1 MEVNMSSEIL
11 SYTSNLRQYVWQY
24 GLREH
29 QALKELRTETEKLP
43 SSMMQICPEQGAL
56 MGNLIRLIAAKKTI
70 EVGTYTGYSAM
81 AVALALPDD
90 GEVVA
95 CDVSEEW
102 TSVAKKAWEKAGI
115 ANKIDLQL
123 APASNTLD
131 ALLAEGKEGS
141 FDFAFIDADK
151 TNYQIYYEQCFK
163 LIRQGGVI
171 VIDNVLWGG
180 AVTDSNRNDADTEAI
195 RDLNQFIA
203 TDERVSISMIP
214 VGDGLTVAVKN

>member
-56 MGNLIRLIAAKKTI
+56 MGNLIKLISARRTI

-81 AVALALPDD
+81 AIALALPED
-90 GEVVA
+90 GEILA

-102 TSVAKKAWEKAGI
+102 TSIGKTAWKKAGI
-115 ANKIDLQL
+115 SHKINLKL
-123 APASNTLD
+123 AKATDTLN
-131 ALLAEGKEGS
+131 AAIAEGLENS

-151 TNYQIYYEQCFK
+151 ANYQIYYEQCLK
-163 LIRQGGVI
+163 LVRQGGVI
-171 VIDNVLWGG
+171 AIDNVLWSG
-180 AVTDSNRNDADTEAI
+180 AVIDPATTDEDTVAI
-195 RDLNQFIA
+195 NKLNQFIA
-203 TDERVSISMIP
+203 NDERVSPSMIP
-214 VGDGLTVAVKN
+214 VGDGLTLAVIN

>member
-1 MEVNMSSEIL
+1 MSSGIL
-11 SYTSNLRQYVWQY
+11 SYTSSLRQYVWQY

-29 QALKELRTETEKLP
+29 PALKELRTETEKLP

-203 TDERVSISMIP
+203 TDERVTISMIT

>member
-1 MEVNMSSEIL
+1 MSSGIL
-11 SYTSNLRQYVWQY
+11 SYTSSLRQYVWQY

-29 QALKELRTETEKLP
+29 PALKELRTETEKLP

-115 ANKIDLQL
+115 ANKIDLLL

-131 ALLAEGKEGS
+131 ALLEEGKEGS

-151 TNYQIYYEQCFK
+151 TNYQIYYEQCLK

-195 RDLNQFIA
+195 RELNQFIA
-203 TDERVSISMIP
+203 TDKRVSISMIP

>member
-1 MEVNMSSEIL
+1 MSSEIL

-29 QALKELRTETEKLP
+29 PALKELRTETEKLP

-56 MGNLIRLIAAKKTI
+56 MGNLIRLISAKRTI

-90 GEVVA
+90 GEVLA

-102 TSVAKKAWEKAGI
+102 TSIGKKAWEKAGI

-131 ALLAEGKEGS
+131 ALLAEGKEDS

-151 TNYQIYYEQCFK
+151 TNYQIYYEQCLK
-163 LIRQGGVI
+163 LVRQGGVI
-171 VIDNVLWGG
+171 VVDNVLWGG
-180 AVTDSNRNDADTEAI
+180 AVVDPKREDEDTKAI
-195 RDLNQFIA
+195 RKLNQFIA
-203 TDERVSISMIP
+203 TDKRVSPSMIP
-214 VGDGLTVAVKN
+214 VGDGLTLSVKN

>member
-1 MEVNMSSEIL
+1 MSSGIL
-11 SYTSNLRQYVWQY
+11 SYTSSLRQYVWQY

-29 QALKELRTETEKLP
+29 PALKELRTETEKLP

-195 RDLNQFIA
+195 RELNQFIA
-203 TDERVSISMIP
+203 TDKRVLISMIP

>member
-1 MEVNMSSEIL
+1 MSSGIL
-11 SYTSNLRQYVWQY
+11 SYTSSLRQYVWQY

-29 QALKELRTETEKLP
+29 PALKELRTETEKLP

-131 ALLAEGKEGS
+131 ALLEEGKEGS

-151 TNYQIYYEQCFK
+151 TNYQIYYEQCLK

-195 RDLNQFIA
+195 RELNQFIA

>member
-1 MEVNMSSEIL
+1 MSSGIL
-11 SYTSNLRQYVWQY
+11 SYTSSLRQYVWQY

-29 QALKELRTETEKLP
+29 PALKELRTETEKLP

-151 TNYQIYYEQCFK
+151 TNYQIYYELCLK

-195 RDLNQFIA
+195 RELNQFIA

>member
-1 MEVNMSSEIL
+1 MSSEIL

-29 QALKELRTETEKLP
+29 PALKELRTETEKLP

-81 AVALALPDD
+81 TVALALPDD

-131 ALLAEGKEGS
+131 ALLEEGKEGS

-151 TNYQIYYEQCFK
+151 TNYQIYYELCLK

-195 RDLNQFIA
+195 RELNQFIA

-214 VGDGLTVAVKN
+214 VGDGLTIAVKS

>member
-1 MEVNMSSEIL
+1 MSSGIL
-11 SYTSNLRQYVWQY
+11 SYTSSLRQYVWQY

-29 QALKELRTETEKLP
+29 PALKELRTETEKLP

-81 AVALALPDD
+81 TVALALPDD

>member
-1 MEVNMSSEIL
+1 MSSEIL

-29 QALKELRTETEKLP
+29 PALKELRTETEKLP

-56 MGNLIRLIAAKKTI
+56 MGNLIRLISAKRTI

-90 GEVVA
+90 GEVLA

-102 TSVAKKAWEKAGI
+102 TSIGKKAWEKAGI
-115 ANKIDLQL
+115 AHKINLQL
-123 APASNTLD
+123 APASITLD
-131 ALLAEGKEGS
+131 ALLAEGKEDS

-151 TNYQIYYEQCFK
+151 TNYQIYYEQCLK
-163 LIRQGGVI
+163 LVRQGGVI
-171 VIDNVLWGG
+171 VVDNVLWGG
-180 AVTDSNRNDADTEAI
+180 AVVDPKREDEDTKAI
-195 RDLNQFIA
+195 RKLNQFIA
-203 TDERVSISMIP
+203 TDKRVSPSMIP
-214 VGDGLTVAVKN
+214 VGDGLTLSVKN

>member
-1 MEVNMSSEIL
+1 MSSGIL
-11 SYTSNLRQYVWQY
+11 SYTSSLRQYVWQY

-29 QALKELRTETEKLP
+29 PALKELRTETEKLP

-151 TNYQIYYEQCFK
+151 TNYQIYYEQCLK
-163 LIRQGGVI
+163 LIRQRGII

-195 RDLNQFIA
+195 RELNQFIA

>member
-1 MEVNMSSEIL
+1 MSSGIL
-11 SYTSNLRQYVWQY
+11 SYTSSLRQYVWQY

-29 QALKELRTETEKLP
+29 PALKELRTETEKLP

-115 ANKIDLQL
+115 ANKIDLLL

-131 ALLAEGKEGS
+131 ALLEEGKEGS

-151 TNYQIYYEQCFK
+151 TNYQIYYEQCLK

-195 RDLNQFIA
+195 RELNQFIA

>member
-1 MEVNMSSEIL
+1 MSSGIL
-11 SYTSNLRQYVWQY
+11 SYTSSLRQYVWQY

-29 QALKELRTETEKLP
+29 PALKELRTETEKLP

-214 VGDGLTVAVKN
+214 VGDGLTVAVKS

>member
-1 MEVNMSSEIL
+1 M
-11 SYTSNLRQYVWQY
+11 YKRQ
-24 GLREH
+24 
-29 QALKELRTETEKLP
+29 
-43 SSMMQICPEQGAL
+43 
-56 MGNLIRLIAAKKTI
+56 
-70 EVGTYTGYSAM
+70 
-81 AVALALPDD
+81 
-90 GEVVA
+90 
-95 CDVSEEW
+95 
-102 TSVAKKAWEKAGI
+102 
-115 ANKIDLQL
+115 
-123 APASNTLD
+123 ASNTLD

-151 TNYQIYYEQCFK
+151 TNYQIYYELCLK

>member
-1 MEVNMSSEIL
+1 MSSGIL
-11 SYTSNLRQYVWQY
+11 SYTSSLRQYVWQY

-29 QALKELRTETEKLP
+29 PALKELRTETEKLP

-151 TNYQIYYEQCFK
+151 TNYQIYYELCLK

-195 RDLNQFIA
+195 RELNQFIA
-203 TDERVSISMIP
+203 TDKRVSISMIP
-214 VGDGLTVAVKN
+214 DGDGLTVAVKN

>member
-1 MEVNMSSEIL
+1 MSSGIL
-11 SYTSNLRQYVWQY
+11 SYTSSLRQYVWQY

-29 QALKELRTETEKLP
+29 PALKELRTETEKLP

-151 TNYQIYYEQCFK
+151 TNYQIYYELCLK

>member
-1 MEVNMSSEIL
+1 MSSEIL

>member
-1 MEVNMSSEIL
+1 MSSGIL
-11 SYTSNLRQYVWQY
+11 SYTSSLRQYVWQY

-29 QALKELRTETEKLP
+29 PALKELRTETEKLP

-115 ANKIDLQL
+115 ANKIDLLL

-131 ALLAEGKEGS
+131 ALLEEGKEGS

-151 TNYQIYYEQCFK
+151 TNYQIYYEQCLK

-180 AVTDSNRNDADTEAI
+180 AVTDSNRNDADTETI
-195 RDLNQFIA
+195 RELNQFIA

>member
-1 MEVNMSSEIL
+1 MSSGIL
-11 SYTSNLRQYVWQY
+11 SYTSSLRQYVWQY

-29 QALKELRTETEKLP
+29 PALKELRTETEKLP

-115 ANKIDLQL
+115 ANKINLQL

-151 TNYQIYYEQCFK
+151 TNYQIYYEQCLK
-163 LIRQGGVI
+163 LIRQRGII

-195 RDLNQFIA
+195 RELNQFIA

>member
-1 MEVNMSSEIL
+1 MSSGIL
-11 SYTSNLRQYVWQY
+11 SYTSSLRQYVWQY

-29 QALKELRTETEKLP
+29 PALKELRTETEKLP

-151 TNYQIYYEQCFK
+151 TNYQIYYEQCLK

-195 RDLNQFIA
+195 RELNQFIA
-203 TDERVSISMIP
+203 TDKRVLISMIP

>member
-1 MEVNMSSEIL
+1 MSSGIL
-11 SYTSNLRQYVWQY
+11 SYTSSLRQYVWQY

-29 QALKELRTETEKLP
+29 PALKELRTETEKLP

-151 TNYQIYYEQCFK
+151 TNYQIYYEQCLK

>member
-1 MEVNMSSEIL
+1 MSSEIL

-29 QALKELRTETEKLP
+29 PALKELRTETEKLP

-151 TNYQIYYEQCFK
+151 TNYQIYYELCLK

-195 RDLNQFIA
+195 RELNQFIA
-203 TDERVSISMIP
+203 TDKRVSISMIP

>member
-1 MEVNMSSEIL
+1 MSSEIL

-29 QALKELRTETEKLP
+29 PALKELRTETEKLP

-56 MGNLIRLIAAKKTI
+56 MGNLIRLIAAKRTI

-90 GEVVA
+90 GEVLA

-102 TSVAKKAWEKAGI
+102 TSIGKKAWEKAGI
-115 ANKIDLQL
+115 ANKINLQL

-151 TNYQIYYEQCFK
+151 TNYQIYYELCLK

-195 RDLNQFIA
+195 RELNQFIA

>member
-1 MEVNMSSEIL
+1 MSSGIL
-11 SYTSNLRQYVWQY
+11 SYTSSLRQYVWQY

-29 QALKELRTETEKLP
+29 PALKELRTETEKLP

-151 TNYQIYYEQCFK
+151 TNYQIYYELCLK

-195 RDLNQFIA
+195 RELNQFIA

-214 VGDGLTVAVKN
+214 VGDGLTITIKS